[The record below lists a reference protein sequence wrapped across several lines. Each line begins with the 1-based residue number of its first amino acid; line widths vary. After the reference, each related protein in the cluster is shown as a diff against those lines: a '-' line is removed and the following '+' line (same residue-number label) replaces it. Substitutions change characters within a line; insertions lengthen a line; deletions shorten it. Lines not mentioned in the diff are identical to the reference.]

1 MEKKQIEI
9 MINPGVLLELAK
21 EINKT
26 KQFEKPWQ
34 KLIATTTLLRAYGHD
49 CSVIWNSRGKKI
61 NGISID
67 GEEYLIKKK
76 KGREVSIMEEIYE
89 EEAEM
94 ALCGARKRKTGAMPQ
109 AAIEE
114 LFETKN

>member
-9 MINPGVLLELAK
+9 MVNPGVLLDLAK

-26 KQFEKPWQ
+26 KQFGKPWR
-34 KLIATTTLLRAYGHD
+34 KLMAAMNLLREHDHD
-49 CSVIWNSRGKKI
+49 CAVIWNIRGKKI

>member
-1 MEKKQIEI
+1 MEKEVEI
-9 MINPGVLLELAK
+9 VVSPCILLDLAK
-21 EINKT
+21 EINKS
-26 KQFEKPWQ
+26 KQFGKPWR
-34 KLIATTTLLRAYGHD
+34 KLMAAMNLLRAYGHD

-76 KGREVSIMEEIYE
+76 KGRKVDIMEEIYE

-94 ALCGARKRKTGAMPQ
+94 ALSGARKRKTGVMPQ
-109 AAIEE
+109 EVVKE

>member
-1 MEKKQIEI
+1 MEKEIEI
-9 MINPGVLLELAK
+9 VVSPCVLLDLAK

-26 KQFEKPWQ
+26 KQFGKPWQ

-76 KGREVSIMEEIYE
+76 KGREANIMEEIYE

-94 ALCGARKRKTGAMPQ
+94 ALSGARKRKIGAMPQ
-109 AAIEE
+109 EAVKE